1 MTGGRRETSG
11 AHVRWTEALL
21 HEDPLCGWAVGL
33 AHVPQSGLPDL
44 IRPARTDTPSA
55 PCASTPTDARTAG
68 PAPAPLAPSTSPGE
82 RGGLPRRRVPGPSR
96 AVCTLKTGRYR
107 PARTASR
114 HGPSEP
120 RSSPARARGRL
131 RRPASLPR
139 VPRSRTGPSVF
150 GLGASR
156 GAPTGGVRPPPPPG
170 LRLRAG
176 AGGTYAVPRR
186 TRRRAGA
193 VRGTAGPAAWDRRRA
208 GAPCACCAR

>member
-1 MTGGRRETSG
+1 MKT
-11 AHVRWTEALL
+11 
-21 HEDPLCGWAVGL
+21 LCGWAVGL

-55 PCASTPTDARTAG
+55 PRASTPTDARTAG
-68 PAPAPLAPSTSPGE
+68 PAPPPLAPSTSPGE

-96 AVCTLKTGRYR
+96 AVCTLETGRYR
-107 PARTASR
+107 PGRTASR

-139 VPRSRTGPSVF
+139 VPRSRTGPSVWH
-150 GLGASR
+150 GREPRRTDGR
-156 GAPTGGVRPPPPPG
+156 CPAPSAPWP
-170 LRLRAG
+170 RAV
-176 AGGTYAVPRR
+176 AGGGRPYAVVRR

-193 VRGTAGPAAWDRRRA
+193 VRGAAGPAAWGRPRA
-208 GAPCACCAR
+208 GTACACCAR

>member
-1 MTGGRRETSG
+1 MKT
-11 AHVRWTEALL
+11 
-21 HEDPLCGWAVGL
+21 LCGWAVGL
-33 AHVPQSGLPDL
+33 AHVPQNGLPDL

-55 PCASTPTDARTAG
+55 PRASTPTDARTAG

-96 AVCTLKTGRYR
+96 AVCTLETGRYR
-107 PARTASR
+107 PGRTASR

-139 VPRSRTGPSVF
+139 VPRSRTGPSVWP
-150 GLGASR
+150 GREPRRTDGR
-156 GAPTGGVRPPPPPG
+156 CPAPSAPWP
-170 LRLRAG
+170 RAV
-176 AGGTYAVPRR
+176 AGGGRPYAVVRR

-193 VRGTAGPAAWDRRRA
+193 VRGAAGPAAWGRPRA
-208 GAPCACCAR
+208 GTACACCAR

>member
-1 MTGGRRETSG
+1 MKT
-11 AHVRWTEALL
+11 H
-21 HEDPLCGWAVGL
+21 CGWAVGL

-55 PCASTPTDARTAG
+55 PRASTPTDARTAG

-96 AVCTLKTGRYR
+96 AVCTTETRRYR
-107 PARTASR
+107 PRGAQPL
-114 HGPSEP
+114 GMDP
-120 RSSPARARGRL
+120 RSLGRARRVPVVGCVGPPRCRVCHDRGPAR
-131 RRPASLPR
+131 PC
-139 VPRSRTGPSVF
+139 

-176 AGGTYAVPRR
+176 AGGAYAVPRR

-193 VRGTAGPAAWDRRRA
+193 VRGAAGPAAWGRRRA
-208 GAPCACCAR
+208 GAYCARYATSWSPASSSSCSWIML

>member
-1 MTGGRRETSG
+1 MKT
-11 AHVRWTEALL
+11 
-21 HEDPLCGWAVGL
+21 LCGWAVGL

-55 PCASTPTDARTAG
+55 PRASTPTDARTAG

-96 AVCTLKTGRYR
+96 AVCTLETGRYR
-107 PARTASR
+107 PGRTASR

-139 VPRSRTGPSVF
+139 VPRSRTGPSVWP
-150 GLGASR
+150 GREPRRTDGR
-156 GAPTGGVRPPPPPG
+156 CPAPSAPWP
-170 LRLRAG
+170 RAV
-176 AGGTYAVPRR
+176 AGGGRPYAVVRR

-193 VRGTAGPAAWDRRRA
+193 GRGAAGPAAWGRPRA
-208 GAPCACCAR
+208 GTACACCAR

>member
-1 MTGGRRETSG
+1 MVV
-11 AHVRWTEALL
+11 VRHQALTRVGPR
-21 HEDPLCGWAVGL
+21 HCCMKTLCGWAVGL

-55 PCASTPTDARTAG
+55 PRASTPTDARTAG
-68 PAPAPLAPSTSPGE
+68 PAPAPLAPSTSTGE

-96 AVCTLKTGRYR
+96 AVCTLETGRYR
-107 PARTASR
+107 PGRTASR

-139 VPRSRTGPSVF
+139 VPRSRTGPFVWP
-150 GLGASR
+150 GREQRRTDGR
-156 GAPTGGVRPPPPPG
+156 CPAPSAPWP
-170 LRLRAG
+170 RAV
-176 AGGTYAVPRR
+176 AGGGRPYAVVRR

-193 VRGTAGPAAWDRRRA
+193 VRGAAGPAAWGRPRA
-208 GAPCACCAR
+208 GTACACRAR

>member
-1 MTGGRRETSG
+1 MKT
-11 AHVRWTEALL
+11 
-21 HEDPLCGWAVGL
+21 LCGWAVGL
-33 AHVPQSGLPDL
+33 PHVPQSGLPDL

-55 PCASTPTDARTAG
+55 PRASTPTDARTAG

-96 AVCTLKTGRYR
+96 AVCTLETGRYR
-107 PARTASR
+107 PGRTASR

-139 VPRSRTGPSVF
+139 VPRSRTGPSVWP
-150 GLGASR
+150 GREPRRTDGRCPAPSAPRPAAASR
-156 GAPTGGVRPPPPPG
+156 YRGA
-170 LRLRAG
+170 
-176 AGGTYAVPRR
+176 YAVPRR

-193 VRGTAGPAAWDRRRA
+193 VRGAAVPAGWGRRRA
-208 GAPCACCAR
+208 GTACACCARYSTSWSPASSNSCSWMML